1 MKAILL
7 NGLLAALLL
16 GLLSF
21 MRREPAAKH
30 QPPFPP
36 PKAMKINAGIVT
48 PKLKESKEFYTSLL
62 GYKVAFENDW
72 YLLLHSPDGS
82 SALSFL
88 LPDQPDQNPLF
99 RPVFGGEGVYFTVEV
114 SDVDAEYRRM
124 QSLKVPVQ
132 VRLRDETWGDR
143 HFAIVDPNGIGVDI
157 VTCKAPVK

>member
-21 MRREPAAKH
+21 MRWEPAAKH
-30 QPPFPP
+30 QPHFPT

-48 PKLKESKEFYTSLL
+48 PKLRESKEFYTSLL
-62 GYKVAFENDW
+62 GYKVAFENNW
-72 YLLLHSPDGS
+72 YLLLHSPDGN

-88 LPDQPDQNPLF
+88 LPDQPNQNPLF
-99 RPVFGGEGVYFTVEV
+99 RTAFGGKGVYLTVEV
-114 SDVDAEYRRM
+114 PDVDAEYRRI
-124 QSLKVPVQ
+124 QSLNVPVQ
-132 VRLRDETWGDR
+132 VPLREETWGDR

-157 VTCKAPVK
+157 VTYKPPVE